1 MGQVRLL
8 WTNLGGASIFRFRKK
23 LNPTLQIKN
32 RKILDRY
39 GIFKKKSKPPQKICV
54 FVFHLQGAICSVV
67 GLLSALVCS
76 WAREG
81 MKSWWIF
88 NQITAAQNAV
98 EGTAVCVLGEQCT
111 NTYLSGHRWSVHY
124 INVVRPYC
132 TGSLYKDILLFSK
145 HFLHRDCAII
155 YFCKTRLMQ
164 IGFILCKSRI
174 FHLKLSLFLT
184 PQDFYIHFF
193 FAS

>member
-1 MGQVRLL
+1 MESFL
-8 WTNLGGASIFRFRKK
+8 
-23 LNPTLQIKN
+23 
-32 RKILDRY
+32 
-39 GIFKKKSKPPQKICV
+39 KKSKPPQKICV
-54 FVFHLQGAICSVV
+54 FVYRLQGAICDAV

-111 NTYLSGHRWSVHY
+111 DTYLAGHRWSVHY

-132 TGSLYKDILLFSK
+132 TGSLDKDILLFSK
-145 HFLHRDCAII
+145 HFLHMIVQSFIFVKRV
-155 YFCKTRLMQ
+155 
-164 IGFILCKSRI
+164 FILCKSRI

-184 PQDFYIHFF
+184 SQVPIFIF